1 LLEER
6 AGCVARPAAIMTTRL
21 TDYGRFA
28 RATILTIVSLA
39 LLLGGLLALAGR
51 GSAIS
56 GVAVGATVAIADVV
70 LLLRSLRRVDV
81 ADGQVRAGAL
91 TGLLMGRFVM
101 VGMLIGIALIAQGLD
116 KVGVIVGFM
125 LFPLSAVLVALV
137 SLRAEGAQRRHPR
150 AAAR

>member
-1 LLEER
+1 
-6 AGCVARPAAIMTTRL
+6 MTTRL

-39 LLLGGLLALAGR
+39 LLLSGLLAVAGR
-51 GSAIS
+51 GSAVS
-56 GVAVGATVAIADVV
+56 GVAVGAIVAVADVW

-81 ADGQVRAGAL
+81 AQGEVRAGAL

-101 VGMLIGIALIAQGLD
+101 VGLLIGIALIAQGLD
-116 KVGVIVGFM
+116 KVGVIAGFL
-125 LFPLSAVLVALV
+125 LFPVAAVLVALV
-137 SLRAEGAQRRHPR
+137 SLRIEGLQRRHPG